1 METSLTKS
9 FSFLIIL
16 AGMLLSTCLL
26 SGQNRN
32 GSISGEVFDKDFLD
46 GLKGV
51 SVGVE
56 GVDAP
61 PVMTD
66 SKGRY
71 QLLDIPAGSHTL
83 VFSKKNY
90 QTAKFPKVQVVPG
103 ELFTFHVPLV
113 GTDADFTMDVIEITI
128 DPVESQ
134 QVTPLAK
141 PQKPSKSTRQALA
154 RKPE

>member
-1 METSLTKS
+1 METPLNKP

-26 SGQNRN
+26 SGQTRY
-32 GSISGEVFDKDFLD
+32 GSISGEVIDEDFLD

-51 SVGVE
+51 SVSVE

-71 QLLDIPAGSHTL
+71 QLLNIPAGSHTL

-90 QTAKFPKVQVVPG
+90 KTAKFPKVQVVSG
-103 ELFTFHVPLV
+103 ELFTLHVPLV
-113 GTDADFTMDVIEITI
+113 GTASDFTMDVIEITV
-128 DPVESQ
+128 DPKGGQSF
-134 QVTPLAK
+134 TPLAK
-141 PQKPSKSTRQALA
+141 LQNPHSNR
-154 RKPE
+154 